1 MTLSPVPG
9 AGCTL
14 GSRLPL
20 PHHGPL
26 LAGLT
31 EVRLQQL
38 ALIVLAGGQQGV
50 LAGGQQGKLS
60 CTKFSCIYG
69 YHHQESNT
77 QDFKQWNQHYVIKL
91 VLNKV

>member
-20 PHHGPL
+20 PHHSPL

-38 ALIVLAGGQQGV
+38 ALIVLAGGQQG
-50 LAGGQQGKLS
+50 KLS
-60 CTKFSCIYG
+60 CTKFSCIYW